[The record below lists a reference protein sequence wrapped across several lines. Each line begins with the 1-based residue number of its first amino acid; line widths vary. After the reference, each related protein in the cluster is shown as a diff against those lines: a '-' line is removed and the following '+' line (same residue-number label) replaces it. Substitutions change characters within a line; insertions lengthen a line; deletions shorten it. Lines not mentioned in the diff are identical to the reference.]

1 LHPKGFVTVGIQIRP
16 YTEELSESVADFNRR
31 VAPANIS
38 FSVPVTPSAV
48 WLPKLAD
55 RTLHREIFLALDD
68 EGVRGAYTLKLQEFL
83 CGGEIRTLGSCQMP
97 ISEGIVDKRYALVG
111 LQIMQDALRRQPLAY
126 DLGIGS
132 FDASIAKVHKAMGW
146 SFRALPFYFRIQ
158 HGVAFAREIRYLRTS
173 RLRRLLLNLTAWSGM
188 ASLGAMLAHWGA
200 RQVATLR
207 HGVLANFSRNCDVFA
222 ESFSS
227 FGCWAD
233 DVWRQCGDH
242 YSAIAVRTAEILNIL
257 YPPDSDRFI
266 RIRILR
272 RDRTVGWAVLLCTR
286 MEESKYFGNML
297 VGSVVDCLAVPGEE
311 ATVMEEALRI
321 LMRREADIIVT
332 NQSHSSWRQ
341 ACRMAG
347 FIEGPSNYILGA
359 SKAFS
364 ALLNECDPRGDR
376 VHITRGDGDGPI
388 HL

>member
-1 LHPKGFVTVGIQIRP
+1 
-16 YTEELSESVADFNRR
+16 RR

-38 FSVPVTPSAV
+38 FTVPVTPSAV

-55 RTLHREIFLALDD
+55 RTLHREIFLALD
-68 EGVRGAYTLKLQEFL
+68 EQGVRGAYTLKLQEFL
-83 CGGEIRTLGSCQMP
+83 CGGAIRTVGSCQMP

-158 HGVAFAREIRYLRTS
+158 HGGAFAREIRYLRTS
-173 RLRRLLLNLTAWSGM
+173 PLRRALLNLAAWSGI

-200 RQVATLR
+200 RQLATLR
-207 HGVLANFSRNCDVFA
+207 HGVLAKFSRNCDVFA

-233 DVWRQCGDH
+233 DIWRQCGDH
-242 YSAIAVRTAEILNIL
+242 YSTIAVRTAEILNIL
-257 YPPDSDRFI
+257 YPPDNERFI
-266 RIRILR
+266 RIRVLR

-286 MEESKYFGNML
+286 MAESKYFGNML
-297 VGSVVDCLAVPGEE
+297 VGSVVDCLAAPGEE

-321 LMRREADIIVT
+321 LARRDADIVVT

-347 FIEGPSNYILGA
+347 FIEGPSNYILGS

>member
-1 LHPKGFVTVGIQIRP
+1 MQPQSFVIVGIQIRP

-38 FSVPVTPSAV
+38 FSVPITPSAV
-48 WLPKLAD
+48 WLPKAPD

-68 EGVRGAYTLKLQEFL
+68 TGVRGAYTLKLQEFL
-83 CGGEIRTLGSCQMP
+83 CGGEIRTVGSCQMP

-158 HGVAFAREIRYLRTS
+158 HGGAFAREIRYLRTS
-173 RLRRLLLNLTAWSGM
+173 PLRRLLLNLAAWSGI

-200 RQVATLR
+200 RQLSTLR
-207 HGVLANFSRNCDVFA
+207 NGVLARFSRNCDVFA
-222 ESFSS
+222 ESFST

-233 DVWRQCGDH
+233 DIWRQCGDH
-242 YSAIAVRTAEILNIL
+242 YSTIAVRTAEILNIL
-257 YPPDSDRFI
+257 YPPDSERFI
-266 RIRILR
+266 RIRVLR

-311 ATVMEEALRI
+311 ATVMEEAHRI
-321 LMRREADIIVT
+321 LMRRRSDIVVT

-359 SKAFS
+359 SKAFT
-364 ALLNECDPRGDR
+364 ALLSECDPRGDR